1 MCGAGVGA
9 PHLEHRRDA
18 LHHVG
23 ATRGHVLRALRLGDA
38 GARVLRVRAAVQDLH
53 LLEDGGLAAAAC
65 RGTLSCAAT
74 PARPDLCPA
83 AAA

>member
-1 MCGAGVGA
+1 MTRSVCGVA
-9 PHLEHRRDA
+9 PHLEHRRHA

-65 RGTLSCAAT
+65 RVTIRAANDPSVFT
-74 PARPDLCPA
+74 IT
-83 AAA
+83 